1 MKFAVILFAPL
12 IAMMLPWNC
21 VAEETMPASSEFAVG
36 LYHQLDKGAG
46 NIFFSP
52 LSVRAAL
59 AMTAAGAKGKTL
71 EEMLAVLNLKG
82 NDPHGE
88 MGDLIRELS
97 AEPKS
102 EEDRPKLV
110 LRIANAVWGQTR
122 YPFNPAFMD
131 LVRTQYEAEAKS
143 VDFANEPAARK
154 KINDWV
160 AEKTNQKIL
169 DLIPAGVIQRDTPL
183 VLTNA
188 VYFNAPWAD
197 PFKKGATTDQ
207 MFQVTPDK
215 TTTVPTMRRMGRYGY
230 ADNSDFQ
237 TIELPYAGH
246 ETSMVIIL
254 PKAVDGM
261 SAVESKM
268 DAKMLSETLG
278 SLKLR
283 ELDLSMPRF
292 KIEQAAMMGQILK
305 AMGMKLAFDRDHAD
319 FSGICSVE
327 PLYIGEVLHKAF
339 VKVDEEGT
347 EAAAATA
354 VVMRAGA
361 AMRQEPP
368 LRVQVDHPFLMVIRH
383 HKSGEILFMGRVMN
397 PNG

>member
-1 MKFAVILFAPL
+1 
-12 IAMMLPWNC
+12 
-21 VAEETMPASSEFAVG
+21 
-36 LYHQLDKGAG
+36 
-46 NIFFSP
+46 
-52 LSVRAAL
+52 
-59 AMTAAGAKGKTL
+59 
-71 EEMLAVLNLKG
+71 
-82 NDPHGE
+82 
-88 MGDLIRELS
+88 
-97 AEPKS
+97 
-102 EEDRPKLV
+102 
-110 LRIANAVWGQTR
+110 
-122 YPFNPAFMD
+122 
-131 LVRTQYEAEAKS
+131 
-143 VDFANEPAARK
+143 
-154 KINDWV
+154 
-160 AEKTNQKIL
+160 
-169 DLIPAGVIQRDTPL
+169 
-183 VLTNA
+183 
-188 VYFNAPWAD
+188 
-197 PFKKGATTDQ
+197 
-207 MFQVTPDK
+207 
-215 TTTVPTMRRMGRYGY
+215 
-230 ADNSDFQ
+230 
-237 TIELPYAGH
+237 
-246 ETSMVIIL
+246 
-254 PKAVDGM
+254 
-261 SAVESKM
+261 
-268 DAKMLSETLG
+268 LG